1 VKPIR
6 SAIVMTR
13 TIPSAPRQVF
23 AAWTEPSKIRRWLAP
38 PPCRVAQAE
47 IDARV
52 GGRYR
57 IVVADPSGG
66 THVTSGEYLELE
78 PGSRLV
84 KTWIYEGP
92 PRSES
97 LLTVEF
103 REIRPGVTELTLRHD
118 RLVSSSDR
126 AKVGAGWVLCLDE
139 LESALAPDPDI
150 PFEENR

>member
-1 VKPIR
+1 MKPPK

-13 TIPSAPRQVF
+13 TIESTPDDVF
-23 AAWTEPSKIRRWLAP
+23 AAWTEPAMLRRWLAP

-47 IDARV
+47 VDPRI

-66 THVTSGEYLELE
+66 THVTSGEYLEFE
-78 PGSRLV
+78 PGKRLV

-97 LLTVEF
+97 VVTVDF
-103 REIRPGVTELTLRHD
+103 REIAPGVTELTLRHD
-118 RLVSSSDR
+118 RLMVSSDR
-126 AKVGAGWVLCLDE
+126 AKVGSGWVLCLDE
-139 LESALAPDPDI
+139 LESALAP
-150 PFEENR
+150 E